1 MGHIPPKHD
10 VKIIIPKLNNIN
22 NNNNNTPGINVT
34 EYSRSYVL
42 TENTLQLLSSDGK

>member
-1 MGHIPPKHD
+1 MGDIPPKHD
-10 VKIIIPKLNNIN
+10 VNIIIPKL

-42 TENTLQLLSSDGK
+42 TENTPQLISTDGK